1 MMLCSILAGKEDQS
15 FTLSELAKNYSK
27 YFPFRVRV
35 EKGFYTPRVEIAS
48 DEMYN
53 IHFLKRTK
61 VAAITDSLQD
71 EYIIPFNSAVQFGLV
86 YNNSKKQKTFE
97 TAGDVMSAEPLP
109 KVITATQSY
118 RSHDE
123 KFSVDENEILVV
135 REVHKPKI
143 MASSRM
149 TLKVGCNWKHNVLS
163 IV

>member
-1 MMLCSILAGKEDQS
+1 MPGFSGGQALNELSYSYVDARDMPRPLQGGASEETSQNKMMLCSILAGKEDQS

-97 TAGDVMSAEPLP
+97 T
-109 KVITATQSY
+109 
-118 RSHDE
+118 
-123 KFSVDENEILVV
+123 
-135 REVHKPKI
+135 
-143 MASSRM
+143 
-149 TLKVGCNWKHNVLS
+149 
-163 IV
+163 